1 MLYFFEVIS
10 LDNLGLVKF
19 AKSKIGT
26 PYVYGM
32 KGSLLTEEKYE
43 QLRAMYGDLVWK
55 SDRKKIGKVCVDCSG
70 LISWYTGIVRGS
82 IQYKTAATSVHPIST
97 VSKAP
102 VGALVWQQGHI
113 GIYVGNGEYV
123 AADGSAYGVRRNKLS
138 KAKFTHWFLCTDIAY
153 INIKEEK
160 RTVEKRYNTV
170 NECPEWAKPTIQKLV
185 STGKIADGN
194 KLDMSEDMLRV
205 LVIMNR

>member
-1 MLYFFEVIS
+1 M
-10 LDNLGLVKF
+10 DNLGLVKF
-19 AKSKIGT
+19 VESKIGT

-32 KGSLLTEEKYE
+32 KGGVLTETKYE
-43 QLRAMYGDLVWK
+43 QLKAMYGDLVWK

-70 LISWYTGIVRGS
+70 LISWYTGMIRGS

-102 VGALVWQQGHI
+102 IGALVWKHGHI
-113 GIYVGNGEYV
+113 GVYVGNGEYI

-138 KAKFTHWFLCTDIAY
+138 NASFTHWFLCADIAY
-153 INIKEEK
+153 IKEGEK
-160 RTVEKRYNTV
+160 TLAEKRYNKVEESPT
-170 NECPEWAKPTIQKLV
+170 WARDTLNKLI
-185 STGKIADGN
+185 SEGKIADKN
-194 KLDMSEDMLRV
+194 NLNMSEDMRRV